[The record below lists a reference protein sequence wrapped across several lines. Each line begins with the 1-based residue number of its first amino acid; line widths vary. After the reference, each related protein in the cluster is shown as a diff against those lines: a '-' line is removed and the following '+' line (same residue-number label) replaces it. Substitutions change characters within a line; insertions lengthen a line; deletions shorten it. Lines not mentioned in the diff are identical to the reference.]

1 MSSGQSSLGPTKILV
16 PVSTFIDKNRLFKAL
31 QVLATLKDPL
41 IVLFRVLEVP
51 QRTNPLDPDLWR
63 DDIRKAED
71 FLSTSAG
78 WLKTEGYRVET
89 KVVTARDT
97 ADGIITEANSGGYT
111 VVLMMKRR
119 IRSGWAKIFHKS
131 TSEEVIRYANPLVL
145 TFLAEQPPGERK
157 PK

>member
-1 MSSGQSSLGPTKILV
+1 MSTDQSSQEATKILV
-16 PVSTFIDKNRLFKAL
+16 PVSTFIDKNRLFGAL
-31 QVLATLKDPL
+31 QVLATLEDPL
-41 IVLFRVLEVP
+41 IVLFRVVEVP
-51 QRTNPLDPDLWR
+51 HRTNPLDPDLWK

-71 FLSTSAG
+71 LLSQWAA
-78 WLKTEGYRVET
+78 WLKSGGYRVEN

-97 ADGIITEANSGGYT
+97 AEGIITEANSGGYT

-145 TFLAEQPPGERK
+145 TFLAEQSLGERK